1 MTKDNDLLKRL
12 RLKRERCHDLSGV
25 YYTEDADCQAA
36 ADRIAALT
44 EQLEAARLDAKEAEV
59 YSVWLEKQL
68 AKATK
73 ALQKV
78 RDFVRDLEPY
88 ADQGHTL
95 APALHDACV
104 ILNELEGHKDD

>member
-1 MTKDNDLLKRL
+1 MTDNDLVKRL
-12 RLKRERCHDLSGV
+12 REPWYGGPSRRMAEELE
-25 YYTEDADCQAA
+25 AA
-36 ADRIAALT
+36 NRIEALT
-44 EQLEAARLDAKEAEV
+44 EQLEDARLDAKEAEV

-104 ILNELEGHKDD
+104 ILNELEGDWT

>member
-1 MTKDNDLLKRL
+1 MTDCDCTYTAADIDTLVNDLQVSWAEVAELKRN
-12 RLKRERCHDLSGV
+12 LS
-25 YYTEDADCQAA
+25 
-36 ADRIAALT
+36 
-44 EQLEAARLDAKEAEV
+44 
-59 YSVWLEKQL
+59 
-68 AKATK
+68 KAVA

-104 ILNELEGHKDD
+104 ILNELEGDWT

>member
-1 MTKDNDLLKRL
+1 VSDDIEEAQRLAKLL
-12 RLKRERCHDLSGV
+12 GFPPGP
-25 YYTEDADCQAA
+25 DAYFYIKLFEMLLDMK
-36 ADRIAALT
+36 
-44 EQLEAARLDAKEAEV
+44 ARLEK
-59 YSVWLEKQL
+59 LEGKL

-95 APALHDACV
+95 ASALHDACV
-104 ILNELEGHKDD
+104 ILNELEGDWT